1 VPKVILDH
9 DYVVTAANPAYV
21 AATGHAETDM
31 VGVELFQVF
40 PDNPDDPESHNVA
53 SLQAAFDEVL
63 RKRHRKNMVLLRYD
77 IPESHGSSTFVR
89 KHWAPV
95 VSPLVDD
102 DRVVGI
108 VHQVT
113 DVTLLR
119 EDVLRAMEHYR
130 ELVLAAPPA
139 CDGDDRH
146 RQMVDAF
153 TAGLTH
159 YNELA
164 DEVVQLRQALTS
176 RAVIEQ
182 AKGVLMSRR
191 RCSADRA
198 FELLRKMSNDSN
210 VRLADV
216 AAALVY
222 QVVGSARTT
231 V

>member
-1 VPKVILDH
+1 
-9 DYVVTAANPAYV
+9 
-21 AATGHAETDM
+21 
-31 VGVELFQVF
+31 
-40 PDNPDDPESHNVA
+40 
-53 SLQAAFDEVL
+53 
-63 RKRHRKNMVLLRYD
+63 
-77 IPESHGSSTFVR
+77 
-89 KHWAPV
+89 
-95 VSPLVDD
+95 
-102 DRVVGI
+102 
-108 VHQVT
+108 
-113 DVTLLR
+113 
-119 EDVLRAMEHYR
+119 
-130 ELVLAAPPA
+130 
-139 CDGDDRH
+139 
-146 RQMVDAF
+146 MVDAF